1 MGAKRHEVEK
11 AVCDVLAQDLS
22 AAVVAFHDALATR
35 LSMNTVD
42 FRCLAAIAGAR
53 GPMNPGGLAT
63 ALGLS
68 TAATTQILDRLEE
81 AGLIARARDAHDRRR
96 VVVTAV
102 ENPRLEQKLG
112 RSMATLATSMAEVTS
127 EFSVVELTTIRR
139 FLAETS
145 RVFDEVAVSLR
156 DA

>member
-1 MGAKRHEVEK
+1 
-11 AVCDVLAQDLS
+11 
-22 AAVVAFHDALATR
+22 
-35 LSMNTVD
+35 
-42 FRCLAAIAGAR
+42 
-53 GPMNPGGLAT
+53 MNPGGLAT

-81 AGLIARARDAHDRRR
+81 AGLIARARDAHDRRK

-127 EFSVVELTTIRR
+127 EFSVAELTTIRR

-145 RVFDEVAVSLR
+145 RVFDEVAVLLR